1 MKVYQIRMEIFLLED
16 IVINKIQEKI
26 TAFIDSGFKTDEE
39 WLNFHEKNS
48 FKNYCYDQL
57 YPVENDRVYK
67 KERYIL

>member
-39 WLNFHEKNS
+39 WLNS
-48 FKNYCYDQL
+48 
-57 YPVENDRVYK
+57 
-67 KERYIL
+67 

>member
-1 MKVYQIRMEIFLLED
+1 MRVYQIRMQIFLLED

-48 FKNYCYDQL
+48 LKITAMIS
-57 YPVENDRVYK
+57 
-67 KERYIL
+67 YIQ

>member
-39 WLNFHEKNS
+39 WLNFHEKIVLKITAMIS
-48 FKNYCYDQL
+48 
-57 YPVENDRVYK
+57 
-67 KERYIL
+67 YIQ